1 MCNTHDHN
9 NPQQSRSLHDREID
23 DLPGLASLS
32 LSLAA
37 EAQPGGK
44 QSRLFLALFD
54 LSLTVINKQA
64 NKQTN
69 KQQTDP
75 QQGVKRPRL
84 LLFLAVLR
92 V

>member
-1 MCNTHDHN
+1 MTFAVCVILMITTIPNNHDHYTTEKLMIS
-9 NPQQSRSLHDREID
+9 QDWHLSLS
-23 DLPGLASLS
+23 LSLS

-54 LSLTVINKQA
+54 LSLTVINKQT

-69 KQQTDP
+69 NKQILSK
-75 QQGVKRPRL
+75 V
-84 LLFLAVLR
+84 
-92 V
+92 